1 MLSPNICWA
10 LTNIKVKGVET
21 CDQELLQL
29 FFAGVSS
36 IAFCAATMGVAAQS
50 TPNRSLLAL
59 SKHNHTLA
67 IVDPNTLQV
76 VARAPVGP
84 DPHEVIASSD
94 GKTAYVSIYGGGRYH
109 ALSVIDLVGQKALP
123 DIDTGALN
131 GPHGLTFVGGKLWF
145 TAEGAKV
152 VATYNPESGNIDWVM
167 GTGQN
172 RTHMIYVTPDE
183 NKIYTTN
190 VSSGTVSILEKI
202 TLPPMGPPPGMRPPQ
217 GAMPPPPPPGGTQ
230 ARMDW
235 NQTVIAVGRGDE
247 GFDVSPD
254 GRELWT
260 ANAQDGTLSVIDLA
274 TRAVTATLDAKTFG
288 ANRLKFT
295 PDGKLV
301 LISRL
306 GDGDLVIYDAVAR
319 KEFKRVK
326 IGHGAAGIL
335 MDPEG
340 NRAFISCGPDNY
352 VAVLDLKTLE
362 VTGHIDVGGEPDG
375 LAWATRAN

>member
-1 MLSPNICWA
+1 MMRSKIPILLFVDAA
-10 LTNIKVKGVET
+10 LG
-21 CDQELLQL
+21 L
-29 FFAGVSS
+29 FLCAGAV
-36 IAFCAATMGVAAQS
+36 VPQS
-50 TPNRSLLAL
+50 TPSRSLLAL
-59 SKHNHTLA
+59 SKRNHTLA
-67 IVDPNTLQV
+67 IVDAKSLQV
-76 VARAPVGP
+76 IALAPVGP

-109 ALSVIDLVGQKALP
+109 ALSVIDLVRQKALP

-131 GPHGLTFVGGKLWF
+131 GPHGLAFVGGKLWF

-152 VATYNPESGNIDWVM
+152 VASYDPASARIDWIM

-172 RTHMIYVTPDE
+172 RTHMLYVTPDE
-183 NKIYTTN
+183 QRIYTTN
-190 VSSGTVSILEKI
+190 VSSATVSILEQVA
-202 TLPPMGPPPGMRPPQ
+202 LPPMGPPPGNRPPQ
-217 GAMPPPPPPGGTQ
+217 GSEPPAPPPGGNQ
-230 ARMDW
+230 PHMDW
-235 NQTVIAVGRGDE
+235 NETVIPVGKGDE
-247 GFDVSPD
+247 GFDVASD

-260 ANAQDGTLSVIDLA
+260 ANAQDGTLSVVDLT
-274 TRAVTATLDAKTFG
+274 TRTVTATLDAKTFG

-301 LISRL
+301 LISSLR
-306 GDGDLVIYDAVAR
+306 GGDLVIYDAASR

-340 NRAFISCGPDNY
+340 NRAFIACGPDNH

-362 VTGHIDVGGEPDG
+362 VSGHIDVGGEPDG
-375 LAWATRAN
+375 LAWAIRP

>member
-1 MLSPNICWA
+1 MRSKIPQLLFVYAA
-10 LTNIKVKGVET
+10 LALFLCAPIGV
-21 CDQELLQL
+21 
-29 FFAGVSS
+29 V
-36 IAFCAATMGVAAQS
+36 AQS
-50 TPNRSLLAL
+50 TPSRLLLAL
-59 SKHNHTLA
+59 SKRNHTLA
-67 IVDPNTLQV
+67 IVDPKSLQV
-76 VARAPVGP
+76 IARAPVGP

-131 GPHGLTFVGGKLWF
+131 GPHGLAFVGGKVWF
-145 TAEGAKV
+145 TAEGAKA
-152 VATYNPESGNIDWVM
+152 VASYDPASAKIDWIM

-172 RTHMIYVTPDE
+172 RTHMIYITLDE
-183 NKIYTTN
+183 KQIYTTN
-190 VSSGTVSILEKI
+190 VSSATVSILEKI

-217 GAMPPPPPPGGTQ
+217 GSQPPPPPQ
-230 ARMDW
+230 AANQPRMDW
-235 NQTVIAVGRGDE
+235 NETVIPVGKGDE

-260 ANAQDGTLSVIDLA
+260 ANAQDGTLSVVDLT
-274 TRAVTATLDAKTFG
+274 TRTVTATLDAKTFG

-295 PDGKLV
+295 PDGKFV
-301 LISRL
+301 LISNL
-306 GDGDLVIYDAVAR
+306 GDGDLVIYDTASR

-340 NRAFISCGPDNY
+340 NRAFIACGPDDY
-352 VAVLDLKTLE
+352 IAVLDLKTLE
-362 VTGHIDVGGEPDG
+362 VTSHIDIGGGPDG
-375 LAWATRAN
+375 LAWAIRS